1 MTQEIPMKEIPDSQE
16 FYRGEIF
23 RVYGNFYNA
32 PEKENYYDYMLVDNH
47 GTFLAINVI
56 SHIGGIQKAGI
67 LLSEFDTI
75 QNVPKKVVSGKAI
88 KDFIGLESVFWRK
101 SD

>member
-16 FYRGEIF
+16 FSRGEIF

-32 PEKENYYDYMLVDNH
+32 PEKENFHDYMLVDNN
-47 GTFLAINVI
+47 GTFLAVNVS
-56 SHIGGIQKAGI
+56 SHIPGIIKAGI
-67 LLSEFDTI
+67 LLAEFDI
-75 QNVPKKVVSGKAI
+75 IPDIPLSVVSGKTI

-101 SD
+101 RN